1 MGCAVPL
8 QQKRCASESRRLKFS
23 DENADRM
30 PSYQQRGG
38 WLHNLSDRISIA
50 AEAPR
55 IATGDGSG
63 SALIV
68 ADLIRRATPR

>member
-1 MGCAVPL
+1 MACVASL

-23 DENADRM
+23 DENADRI

-55 IATGDGSG
+55 IATGDGGG

-68 ADLIRRATPR
+68 ADLAFIR